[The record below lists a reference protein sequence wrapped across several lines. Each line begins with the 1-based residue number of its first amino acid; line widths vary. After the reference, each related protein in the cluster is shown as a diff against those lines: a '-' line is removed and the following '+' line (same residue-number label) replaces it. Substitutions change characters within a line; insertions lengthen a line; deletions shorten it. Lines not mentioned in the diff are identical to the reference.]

1 MSDRMSSG
9 AIAGLVLGVL
19 CLIACFV
26 ALIVWLIRC
35 RHYWSCQK
43 HTKMPSH
50 VEVEVP
56 RGAANQLY
64 SSEPSDCRVSSGSWT
79 NDSFGIAKINW
90 NSALSS
96 SSTTQRQ
103 SSRESTNYSRQQT
116 GVGHGHRSV
125 NFGHTWVDTVEPPFG
140 AASMP
145 FTFATPKRSVDGTQ
159 QAAWFGPERIYVGD
173 CSGTDNNAFNLYPSL
188 SYVPENVEKT
198 DPDLATCPSGSK
210 KTGRGATLR
219 KKLRANM
226 QMMARA
232 SQSEVFRFNHQR
244 SSKKSVTRESK
255 RTNRSKRGSRKSL
268 SAFTSDLSVLGD
280 EGYYNMNTSSDCCRF
295 DDMGSLDND
304 NFLYSLEKAVF
315 PGLGDTNS
323 SLFPAHRRDQ
333 PDFWSQRPH
342 KRTSL
347 SVVGTAYP
355 GSDYRT
361 LAGADLSLGSSVPG
375 AYWATVHS
383 DTLAFPPLNN
393 TFRFPAPGPPVA
405 GWAHQLAQS
414 GSPTSRRPASHATG
428 EVLRDVSPSTKVA
441 LPTGII
447 PPPFSPAEHRSRFS
461 ESKLGGHTS
470 SVAIP
475 RRRAAQ
481 KNKTRQM
488 SEPRKERKLMEA
500 SGTELTYHTQQ
511 GRDMKATHA
520 VHPVSFGSETTLASI
535 LDATMNQYPLH
546 TNSMSDNP
554 VDSGYHDSMIDTSL
568 DLSTQ
573 CSNSPRRLV
582 SHQTEA
588 GRSPP
593 PPPIEDFLLSDVFT
607 KIGCHPLEDTVK
619 TSSQFRAQLSR
630 GRQRGRLLPDLSD
643 KLTGQYFS
651 ALADIT
657 TSQSS
662 NGTSNESADSRTVM
676 LSNRPKERSTSVSR
690 QRPSEPDH
698 SIQQHYRSPS
708 YPDFYS
714 SQFSQ
719 PQSFV
724 QRPDWSSDINNP
736 LGLLSADQENIEQRG
751 SVPET

>member
-511 GRDMKATHA
+511 GR
-520 VHPVSFGSETTLASI
+520 E
-535 LDATMNQYPLH
+535 
-546 TNSMSDNP
+546 
-554 VDSGYHDSMIDTSL
+554 
-568 DLSTQ
+568 
-573 CSNSPRRLV
+573 
-582 SHQTEA
+582 
-588 GRSPP
+588 
-593 PPPIEDFLLSDVFT
+593 
-607 KIGCHPLEDTVK
+607 
-619 TSSQFRAQLSR
+619 
-630 GRQRGRLLPDLSD
+630 
-643 KLTGQYFS
+643 
-651 ALADIT
+651 
-657 TSQSS
+657 
-662 NGTSNESADSRTVM
+662 
-676 LSNRPKERSTSVSR
+676 ERSTSVSR